1 MYADIFAT
9 VAPIL
14 ICIATGYGWA
24 RLKKPFD
31 IEFVSNLVSYIGA
44 PCLVI
49 VSLTSVNLAPET
61 LFRIAGA
68 TFFITLTVGL
78 VGAIG
83 LRFAALDIRV
93 YLPPLMFGNIGNMG
107 LSLCLFAFGEQGLAM
122 GITYFVSLSVLHFTL
137 GISIVQGISRK
148 QLAQLLV
155 NPIVISIVIAVFLMI
170 TKNKMPGF
178 LFNSVKLLG
187 GLTIPLMLLT
197 LGVSL
202 NRLAISNLPRSIF
215 FGGLRIGLGFFI
227 GLAAVTLFHLEGN
240 VRGVVLIQSSM
251 PAAVFNYLFALRY
264 DRAPDE
270 VAGIVVFST
279 LVSFVIL
286 PPLLLFVF

>member
-1 MYADIFAT
+1 MYANIFVT
-9 VAPIL
+9 IAPIL
-14 ICIATGYGWA
+14 ICIGTGYFWA

-49 VSLTSVNLAPET
+49 VSLTSVDLAADT
-61 LFRIAGA
+61 LLRIAGA
-68 TFFITLTVGL
+68 AFLITVMIGL

-83 LRFAALDIRV
+83 LRLAALDIRV
-93 YLPPLMFGNIGNMG
+93 YLPSLMFGNIGNMG
-107 LSLCLFAFGEQGLAM
+107 LSLCLFAFGEQGLAL
-122 GITYFVSLSVLHFTL
+122 GITYFVSLSILHFTL
-137 GISIVQGISRK
+137 GISIVQGLSKK
-148 QLAQLLV
+148 QLRNLFI
-155 NPIVISIVIAVFLMI
+155 NPIVLSIVVAVLLMV
-170 TKNKMPGF
+170 TGGKLPGY
-178 LFNSVKLLG
+178 LFNSLKLLG

-215 FGGLRIGLGFFI
+215 FGGLRIGLGFSA

-251 PAAVFNYLFALRY
+251 PVAVFNYLFALRY
-264 DRAPDE
+264 NRAPDE

-279 LVSFVIL
+279 LLSFLVL
-286 PPLLLFVF
+286 PPLLMFIF